1 MSCPNFSSRSPNAS
15 SSIPD
20 AYGSNPDTSGSCLD
34 ASGSCSDAFGSCPD
48 AFGSCPDAFGSCAD
62 DSGSCPDTDKV
73 KTLDKDLIDAWL
85 AMKSSSIPNVKESC
99 ELILHP
105 SCLNSRPATKKG
117 GNNLPAGSNRWN
129 MCSQQIGS

>member
-85 AMKSSSIPNVKESC
+85 AMKSSSIPNDKESC